1 MAVVPVVPV
10 IPVIPVVP
18 PSDCVDDES
27 NGMGLRMCE
36 DNTSHPV
43 EMPKLHLYPPD
54 YKVVCCRKRGCVNF

>member
-1 MAVVPVVPV
+1 MAV

-43 EMPKLHLYPPD
+43 EMPKQHLYPPD
-54 YKVVCCRKRGCVNF
+54 YKVVCLCRKRGCVNF

>member
-1 MAVVPVVPV
+1 MA
-10 IPVIPVVP
+10 VIPVV

-43 EMPKLHLYPPD
+43 EMPNQQLYPPD
-54 YKVVCCRKRGCVNF
+54 YKVVCCRKRGCVNC